1 MLLSHARS
9 PVPQCKGLS
18 RQIEELA
25 VWQEVSLCEKMA
37 RSSRCIITSKCA
49 LQLVAEAVPHVEG
62 APCLGG
68 HNRAELPAEIST
80 PEAAAAYLE
89 TLSAPPDSHR

>member
-1 MLLSHARS
+1 MTHNC
-9 PVPQCKGLS
+9 V
-18 RQIEELA
+18 
-25 VWQEVSLCEKMA
+25 V
-37 RSSRCIITSKCA
+37 
-49 LQLVAEAVPHVEG
+49 QLVAEAVPHVEG

-89 TLSAPPDSHR
+89 TLSAPPDSHRYDIISYGSPGDAVCFTCFAGGPERCHVA

>member
-1 MLLSHARS
+1 M
-9 PVPQCKGLS
+9 
-18 RQIEELA
+18 
-25 VWQEVSLCEKMA
+25 
-37 RSSRCIITSKCA
+37 
-49 LQLVAEAVPHVEG
+49 EG

-89 TLSAPPDSHR
+89 TLSAPPDSQRYGIGPDDLAGFPASLVGCEKGTRDMR